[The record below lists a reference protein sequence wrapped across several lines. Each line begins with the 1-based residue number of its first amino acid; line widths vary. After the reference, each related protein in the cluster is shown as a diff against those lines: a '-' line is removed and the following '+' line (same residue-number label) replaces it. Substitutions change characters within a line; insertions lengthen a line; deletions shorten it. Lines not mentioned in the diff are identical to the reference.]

1 MWIKQRNRACE
12 TLLEKW
18 AEPFSTW
25 AQVFAHPSDGLR
37 LRHPE
42 TVLRQAWRLLMQC
55 HPHDSICGCSIDQ
68 VHDEMR
74 PRFDQVEQMAEEI
87 THQSLEA
94 LAGAVTTRPPAQ
106 PAGGVASSPVAS
118 AVVVFNPTTGPRS
131 GAVNVDIDAPTESGA
146 FELLDEHGTP
156 MPFQTLGM
164 GSGELFNTVMDRTE
178 FQNVFNMV
186 SAGTDVA
193 GIKIL
198 GMHWRREGNEVSIEV
213 RAGQTG
219 EPDLAEWERS
229 RQEVEAL
236 LKDPAITTFH
246 VRVQSVASSQVLFVA
261 RDVPAYGYRTFW
273 VRAKEGVHK
282 EPVRLSPVARAL
294 MPLGA
299 RLAANPGV
307 QNLIRRLTPDPASK
321 PKPPYRIEN
330 EYFAVEAQPNGS
342 LDVLDKRTR
351 VLYRGQNRFVDGG
364 DRGDEYNYSPPEA
377 DRMAPVRLN
386 GVRITRGDVQQT
398 LELALEMETP
408 AELETDR
415 KSRSRKTVRLPLS
428 SRVTLTAGV
437 ERVDIHTEID
447 NQARDHRLRV
457 HFAAPFAVDEAA
469 YDGHFEVVRRPVG
482 VPAFD
487 ASWAEQPRP
496 EVPQR
501 AFCAVSDGTNGL
513 LVANRGLPEVEVLR
527 RGDGNTEIALTLLR
541 CVGWL
546 SRDDIPERKGPAGP
560 KLPTPGAQMAGHW
573 AFDYAIIP
581 FPEANRLQ
589 AYHQAYAFEA
599 PLRALSTTPHEGT
612 LPAQGSFIQVEP
624 KEFIVSAVKTA
635 EDGRGWLVRGYN
647 ISNQPAAV
655 KLKTLHPPPTVE
667 RVNLAEERLGNITPP
682 TDLEISLDAGAHE
695 VVSVLFGG
703 R

>member
-25 AQVFAHPSDGLR
+25 AQAFAQPSDGLS

-42 TVLRQAWRLLMQC
+42 AVLRQAWRLLMQC

-87 THQSLEA
+87 TRQSLET
-94 LAGAVTTRPPAQ
+94 LAATVTSRPPAQ
-106 PAGGVASSPVAS
+106 PAGRATTASAAS
-118 AVVVFNPTTGPRS
+118 AVVVFNPTAGPRS
-131 GAVNVDIDAPTESGA
+131 GAASVDVEAPTESGA
-146 FELLDEHGTP
+146 FDLLDEHETP
-156 MPFQTLGM
+156 VPFQTLGS

-186 SAGTDVA
+186 SAGTDVG

-198 GMHWRREGNEVSIEV
+198 GLQWRREGNEVSIDV
-213 RAGQTG
+213 QAGQTG
-219 EPDLAEWERS
+219 EPDLAQWERS

-236 LKDPAITTFH
+236 LIDPAITTFR
-246 VRVQSVASSQVLFVA
+246 VRVHSATSSQMLFIA

-273 VRAKEGVHK
+273 VRGKEGVQK
-282 EPVRLSPVARAL
+282 EPVRLGPVARAL

-299 RLAANPGV
+299 RLAANSGV

-330 EYFAVEAQPNGS
+330 EFFAVEAQPDGS
-342 LDVLDKRTR
+342 LDVLDKRTG

-364 DRGDEYNYSPPEA
+364 DRGDEYNYSPPED
-377 DRMAPVRLN
+377 DRMAPVHLK
-386 GVRITRGDVQQT
+386 GVRIMRGEVQQT
-398 LELALEMETP
+398 LELTLEMETP
-408 AELETDR
+408 SELEADR
-415 KSRSRKTVRLPLS
+415 ISRSRKTVRLALT
-428 SRVTLTAGV
+428 SRVTLSAGV

-447 NQARDHRLRV
+447 NQAHDHRLRV
-457 HFAAPFAVDEAA
+457 HFAAPFAVDEAD
-469 YDGHFEVVRRPVG
+469 YDGHFEVVRRPIG
-482 VPAFD
+482 IPAFD
-487 ASWAEQPRP
+487 ATWAEQPRP

-527 RGDGNTEIALTLLR
+527 RGDGNAEIALTLLR

-546 SRDDIPERKGPAGP
+546 SRDDFPERKGPAGP

-573 AFDYAIIP
+573 SFDYAIIP
-581 FPEANRLQ
+581 FPEAGRLQ
-589 AYHQAYAFEA
+589 AYHQAYAFEV
-599 PLRALSTTPHEGT
+599 PLRAVSTTLHEGT
-612 LPAQGSFIQVEP
+612 LPTQGSFIRVEP
-624 KEFIVSAVKTA
+624 KEFIISAVKTA
-635 EDGRGWLVRGYN
+635 DNGRGWLVRGYN
-647 ISNQPAAV
+647 IGGQPVAV
-655 KLKTLHPPPTVE
+655 KLNTLHPPLTVE
-667 RVNLAEERLGNITPP
+667 RINLAEERLGSLTP
-682 TDLEISLDAGAHE
+682 TTEHEISLDAGAHE
-695 VVSVLFGG
+695 IVSVLFGG